1 MTGKED
7 RDDDVL
13 MHFVVPY
20 DWKSTLRGL
29 FWINI
34 GLLAFFT
41 GGLLLFIWSGILY
54 MDQQATICTIL
65 GYIIIIAI
73 YVVIRHVTVKYDKI
87 KEPMKVWVKKDKFIF
102 KKGNFELVRG
112 YDNIGKVEV
121 IINDKTVLM
130 KNRYIFDKG
139 DEIGWN
145 YGFKRGNVGNE
156 NYKEVVEKYFIPS
169 VKIMIEK
176 IKEQN
181 PNVQVIW
188 NDTRKRYR

>member
-1 MTGKED
+1 MVENDG
-7 RDDDVL
+7 DDVL

-73 YVVIRHVTVKYDKI
+73 YVVIRHVTVKYD
-87 KEPMKVWVKKDKFIF
+87 EVKARREIIVKRDVFIF
-102 KKGNFELVRG
+102 RKGNM
-112 YDNIGKVEV
+112 KVEV
-121 IINDKTVLM
+121 PYTKTDRLKINISDKKVLIEGELYIPINGRDYWCWKLPRDTLPPDVDYKAFIETRVLPFVDLIISRL
-130 KNRYIFDKG
+130 
-139 DEIGWN
+139 
-145 YGFKRGNVGNE
+145 
-156 NYKEVVEKYFIPS
+156 KEEK
-169 VKIMIEK
+169 
-176 IKEQN
+176 